1 MSMPGDWRIL
11 PQVATPGAAGHL
23 SRAMRRKNM
32 KFLSPVFAIALAG
45 CSVVGIRSGTEE
57 PGYRVVASLGS
68 VQIRQYAPR
77 LAASVTVQGD
87 EISARS
93 AGFRRLA
100 RFIFGANTANV
111 SISMTAPVAQSA
123 AEKIAMTAPVAQTAA
138 PGGWT
143 ISFFMPAKYTLAT
156 LPKPLD
162 SGIRIYEVP
171 GATYAVVR
179 FSGIPGAAPVA
190 AATAKLFA
198 QLQNSNWVPEGGG
211 AENWFYDPPW
221 TLPFA
226 RRNEVAVMVR
236 PK

>member
-1 MSMPGDWRIL
+1 
-11 PQVATPGAAGHL
+11 
-23 SRAMRRKNM
+23 M
-32 KFLSPVFAIALAG
+32 KILSPVFAIALAG
-45 CSVVGIRSGTEE
+45 CSVVGIRGGTEE
-57 PGYRVVASLGS
+57 PGYHLVASLGS

-77 LAASVTVQGD
+77 LAASVTVPGD

-100 RFIFGANTANV
+100 RFIFGANTADA
-111 SISMTAPVAQSA
+111 SIAMTAPVAQ
-123 AEKIAMTAPVAQTAA
+123 KIAMTAPVAQTAG

-156 LPKPLD
+156 LPKPVD

-179 FSGIPGAAPVA
+179 FSGIPGVAPVA
-190 AATAKLFA
+190 AARARLYA
-198 QLQNSNWVPEGGG
+198 GLAGSDWVPEGGP
-211 AENWFYDPPW
+211 EDWFYDPPW

-226 RRNEVAVMVR
+226 RRNEVAVIVR

>member
-1 MSMPGDWRIL
+1 
-11 PQVATPGAAGHL
+11 
-23 SRAMRRKNM
+23 M

-45 CSVVGIRSGTEE
+45 CSVVGIRGGTEE
-57 PGYRVVASLGS
+57 PGYRVVASLGA

-77 LAASVTVQGD
+77 LAASVTVPGD

-100 RFIFGANTANV
+100 RFIFGANTADA
-111 SISMTAPVAQSA
+111 SIAMTAPVAQ
-123 AEKIAMTAPVAQTAA
+123 KIAMTAPVAQTAG

-156 LPKPLD
+156 LPKPVD

-179 FSGIPGAAPVA
+179 FSGIPGVAPVA

-198 QLQNSNWVPEGGG
+198 QLQNSNWVPEGG

-226 RRNEVAVMVR
+226 RRNEVAVTVR

>member
-1 MSMPGDWRIL
+1 
-11 PQVATPGAAGHL
+11 
-23 SRAMRRKNM
+23 M
-32 KFLSPVFAIALAG
+32 KILSPVFALALAG

-57 PGYRVVASLGS
+57 PGYKVVATVDA

-100 RFIFGANTANV
+100 RFIFGANTADS

-123 AEKIAMTAPVAQTAA
+123 AAKIAMTAPVAQTAA
-138 PGGWT
+138 PGGSWT

-156 LPKPLD
+156 LPKPKD
-162 SGIRIYEVP
+162 PGIRIYEVP

-179 FSGIPGAAPVA
+179 FSGIPGTAPVA
-190 AATAKLFA
+190 AARARLYA
-198 QLQNSNWVPEGGG
+198 GLDGSNWVPEGVP
-211 AENWFYDPPW
+211 EDWFYDPPW

-226 RRNEVAVMVR
+226 RRNEVAVVVR

>member
-1 MSMPGDWRIL
+1 
-11 PQVATPGAAGHL
+11 
-23 SRAMRRKNM
+23 MRRKSM
-32 KFLSPVFAIALAG
+32 KILSPVFAIALAG

-57 PGYRVVASLGS
+57 PGYQVLATMGA

-100 RFIFGANTANV
+100 RFIFGANTADA

-123 AEKIAMTAPVAQTAA
+123 AKKIAMTAPVAQTAG

-156 LPKPLD
+156 LPKPVD

-190 AATAKLFA
+190 AARARLYA
-198 QLQNSNWVPEGGG
+198 GLDGSNWVPEGG
-211 AENWFYDPPW
+211 AEDWFYDPPW

-226 RRNEVAVMVR
+226 RRNEVAVIVR

>member
-1 MSMPGDWRIL
+1 
-11 PQVATPGAAGHL
+11 
-23 SRAMRRKNM
+23 M
-32 KFLSPVFAIALAG
+32 KILSPVFAIALAG

-57 PGYRVVASLGS
+57 PSYRVVASLAD

-77 LAASVTVQGD
+77 LAASVTVPGD

-100 RFIFGANTANV
+100 RFIFGANTADT
-111 SISMTAPVAQSA
+111 SIAMTAPVAQ
-123 AEKIAMTAPVAQTAA
+123 KIAMTAPVAQTSG

-143 ISFFMPAKYTLAT
+143 ISFFMPAKYTMET
-156 LPKPLD
+156 LPKPVD

-179 FSGIPGAAPVA
+179 FSGIPGTAPVA

-198 QLQNSNWVPEGGG
+198 TLQNSAWAPEGGP
-211 AENWFYDPPW
+211 ENWFYDPPW

-226 RRNEVAVMVR
+226 RRNEVAVIVH